1 MAELLPPTGLS
12 IESFVR
18 DNFLEWHA
26 SDNAAVVGYNVYV
39 SATPGGGQSRFLRL
53 NNTVITTP
61 NRTESVIQDESS
73 DEVETIL
80 DSDSAEQTVITRRI
94 VNKVPVFRFR
104 HQLVDINS
112 TLFYVITSVDA
123 SGAESGFSTEL
134 TGTTTRID
142 SAVANVP
149 PREFGDIVN
158 GFIDTLI
165 RRNPEMDLKP
175 GTVVRD
181 LVIDPQAFEMEKM
194 WFFLNF
200 IDKSTSMLSLRAID
214 DQNDDSIS
222 DPVSQSDFK
231 QRLRAALSLTSD
243 DDAQT
248 VIDFAMEKLATNVR
262 VFRKGATLA
271 QGEVVFYTATRPTG
285 DLEISVGTA
294 VWTDSSETGSVINF
308 STTSSV
314 VVQDS
319 DMDMHF
325 NAAKG
330 RYEFKAPIVADA
342 FGRAG
347 NVSVGA
353 IVNSNV
359 GQFSVTNHLPTFGG
373 DVAESNSLFSER
385 AVLKMSSLDVGTTKG
400 YRRVVIE
407 QPGVRDAFVADAGH
421 PLMQRDFIRHVSPD
435 GTVKS
440 EHIFGKVDV
449 WVRGGESVIF
459 EDRIGFLYKKVDGE
473 QFDIAERISAF
484 VIETTNP
491 DVTEDTPIFE
501 VDSITRRR
509 SGFPDADYILD
520 NLIIEDGGRRLRIDT
535 SDATNVGIGLED
547 GDTILVTYQFR
558 GSDPIVLLSQ
568 PATSII
574 SVEGLN
580 SGTLDEG
587 THYEFLRKSDFLL
600 EGRGVLDRAGIQLK
614 FDSQSGKPIGTI
626 EDFFERTGNRDGIIL
641 TGDFRELSKRGILSG
656 SVAVQTIPTDSSD
669 PVTLELNRNYIL
681 ETDDSSG
688 ITTIKLV
695 GSDSR
700 FPPGQRY
707 DVSYKHGEE
716 IVIRYRSNNMIGRIQ
731 NLIDQTRHEAAD
743 VLVKAARPV
752 DIDVIFSFK
761 VSSGIDALD
770 TKQSVSD
777 AVRTFVA
784 SRRMGETVFESD
796 LIFRVQQVDGVKHV
810 VLPMSRLARI
820 DGSYETNE
828 EILSDW
834 SEVIVDAQTG
844 TGFWQTPQNA
854 LMNNTL
860 GTSAEP
866 NEFWGLRESG
876 TALKLV
882 DGLTA
887 LVADKGTFF
896 IDATGTVF
904 VNPKSVDEVG
914 NPLNDPDPNNN
925 EYAATYR
932 ISGESGS
939 QDILIQENEY
949 PRLADLIIEVL
960 ED

>member
-18 DNFLEWHA
+18 DNFVEWHA
-26 SDNAAVVGYNVYV
+26 SDNMAVVGYNVYV

-61 NRTESVIQDESS
+61 NRTESIVQEETS

-80 DSDSAEQTVITRRI
+80 DPGSAEQTIITRRI

-104 HQLVDINS
+104 HRNVDINS
-112 TLFYVITSVDA
+112 MLFYVITSVDA
-123 SGAESGFSTEL
+123 NGAESGFSTEL
-134 TGTTTRID
+134 TGITTRID
-142 SAVANVP
+142 SSVVDVP
-149 PREFGDIVN
+149 PREFNEITN
-158 GFIDTLI
+158 SFIDTLI
-165 RRNPEMDLKP
+165 RRNPELDLKP

-181 LVIDPQAFEMEKM
+181 LMIDPQAFEMEKM

-200 IDKSTSMLSLRAID
+200 LDKSTSMLSLRNLD
-214 DQNDDSIS
+214 DRDDDSIS

-243 DDAQT
+243 NDAQT

-271 QGEVVFYTATRPTG
+271 QGKVIFYTDTKPTG
-285 DLEISVGTA
+285 DLEISAGTA

-308 STTSSV
+308 STTSSI

-319 DMDMHF
+319 DIDLHF
-325 NAAKG
+325 NAARD
-330 RYEFKAPIVADA
+330 RYEFTAPIVADA
-342 FGRAG
+342 VGRSG
-347 NVSVGA
+347 NVSVGS
-353 IVNSNV
+353 IVNSNA
-359 GQFSVTNHLPTFGG
+359 GQFSVTNPLPTFGG

-385 AVLKMSSLDVGTTKG
+385 AVLKMSSLDIGTTKG
-400 YRRVVIE
+400 YRRIMIE
-407 QPGVRDAFVADAGH
+407 QPGVQDAFVADAGH
-421 PLMQRDFIRHVSPD
+421 LLMQRDFIRHVSPT

-440 EHIFGKVDV
+440 EHIFGKVDI
-449 WVRGGESVIF
+449 WTRGGESVIF
-459 EDRIGFLYKKVDGE
+459 EDRIGFLYKKVEVE
-473 QFDIAERISAF
+473 QFSTVERVSAF

-491 DVTEDTPIFE
+491 EVTEDAPIFE
-501 VDSITRRR
+501 VDSIIRQRAG
-509 SGFPDADYILD
+509 SPDADYILD

-547 GDTILVTYQFR
+547 GDIILVTYQFR
-558 GSDPIVLLSQ
+558 GSDPIVLLNQ

-580 SGTLDEG
+580 SGVLDEG

-600 EGRGVLDRAGIQLK
+600 EGRSVLDRAGIQLK

-626 EDFFERTGNRDGIIL
+626 DDFSERTGNRDGIIL
-641 TGDFRELSKRGILSG
+641 TSDFTELSKRGILSG
-656 SVAVQTIPTDSSD
+656 SVTVQTIPTDSSD
-669 PVTLELNRNYIL
+669 PITLELNRNYVL
-681 ETDDSSG
+681 ETNSSNAV
-688 ITTIKLV
+688 TTIKLV
-695 GSDSR
+695 GSDNR
-700 FPPGQRY
+700 FPSGQRY

-716 IVIRYRSNNMIGRIQ
+716 IVIRYRSNNMIGRLQ

-761 VSSGIDALD
+761 VRKGIDALD
-770 TKQSVSD
+770 TKQ
-777 AVRTFVA
+777 AVTDVVRSFLA
-784 SRRMGETVFESD
+784 SRRLGETLFESD

-810 VLPMSRLARI
+810 ILPLSKLASV

-828 EILSDW
+828 EILSAW
-834 SEVIVDAQTG
+834 SEVVVDTLTG
-844 TGFWQTPQNA
+844 VSFWQTPQNA
-854 LMNNTL
+854 LGNNTL

-866 NEFWGLRESG
+866 NEFWGLRENG

-887 LVADKGTFF
+887 LVAEKGTFF

-904 VNPKSVDEVG
+904 VNPKSVDEIG
-914 NPLNDPDPNNN
+914 NPFNSSDPNDNK
-925 EYAATYR
+925 YAATYR

-939 QDILIQENEY
+939 QNILIQENEY
-949 PRLADLIIEVL
+949 ARLADLIIEVV
-960 ED
+960 EE

>member
-12 IESFVR
+12 IESLVR

-61 NRTESVIQDESS
+61 NRTDSIVQEESS
-73 DEVETIL
+73 DEVETVL

-94 VNKVPVFRFR
+94 VNKVPIFRFR
-104 HQLVDINS
+104 HRNVDINS
-112 TLFYVITSVDA
+112 TLFYVITSVDGN
-123 SGAESGFSTEL
+123 GAESGFSTEL

-142 SAVANVP
+142 SSVVDVP
-149 PREFGDIVN
+149 PREFNAIAN
-158 GFIDTLI
+158 SLIDTLI
-165 RRNPEMDLKP
+165 RRSPELDLKP

-200 IDKSTSMLSLRAID
+200 LDKSTSMLSLRALD
-214 DQNDDSIS
+214 DQDDDSIS

-231 QRLRAALSLTSD
+231 QRLRAALGLTSD
-243 DDAQT
+243 EDAQT

-271 QGEVVFYTATRPTG
+271 QGEVTFHTETRPTG
-285 DLEISVGTA
+285 NLEISVGTA
-294 VWTDSSETGSVINF
+294 VWTDSSETDSVISF
-308 STTSSV
+308 TTTSSV
-314 VVQDS
+314 VVQES
-319 DMDMHF
+319 DLDLHF
-325 NAAKG
+325 NAANA

-342 FGRAG
+342 VGRDG
-347 NVSVGA
+347 NVSVGS
-353 IVNSNV
+353 IVNSNA
-359 GQFSVTNHLPTFGG
+359 GQFSVTNQLPTFGG
-373 DVAESNSLFSER
+373 DISESNSLFSER

-400 YRRVVIE
+400 YRRIVIE
-407 QPGVRDAFVADAGH
+407 QPGVQDAFVADAGH

-440 EHIFGKVDV
+440 EHIFGKVDI
-449 WVRGGESVIF
+449 WTRGGERVIF
-459 EDRIGFLYKKVDGE
+459 EDRIGFLYKKVEGE
-473 QFDIAERISAF
+473 QFDIVERISAF

-491 DVTEDTPIFE
+491 EVTEGAPIFE

-509 SGFPDADYILD
+509 AGSPDADYILD
-520 NLIIEDGGRRLRIDT
+520 NLIIEDGGRKLRIDT
-535 SDATNVGIGLED
+535 SDATNVGIGLEE

-558 GSDPIVLLSQ
+558 GSDPIVLLDQ

-600 EGRGVLDRAGIQLK
+600 EGRSVLDKAGIQLR
-614 FDSQSGKPIGTI
+614 FDSQSGKPLGTI
-626 EDFFERTGNRDGIIL
+626 DDFSERTGNRDGIIL
-641 TGDFRELSKRGILSG
+641 TGDFRELSKRGILG
-656 SVAVQTIPTDSSD
+656 GTVVVQTIPVDSSD
-669 PVTLELNRNYIL
+669 PIALELNKNYVL
-681 ETDDSSG
+681 ETDDPSAV
-688 ITTIKLV
+688 TTIRLI
-695 GSDSR
+695 GSDTR
-700 FPPGQRY
+700 FPSGQRY

-716 IVIRYRSNNMIGRIQ
+716 IVIRYRSNNMIGRLQ
-731 NLIDQTRHEAAD
+731 NMIDQTRHEAAD
-743 VLVKAARPV
+743 VLVKSARPV
-752 DIDVIFSFK
+752 DVDAIFSFK
-761 VSSGIDALD
+761 VTSGTDSLD
-770 TKQSVSD
+770 TKQRVSD
-777 AVRTFVA
+777 VVRAFMA

-796 LIFRVQQVDGVKHV
+796 LIFRVQKVDGVKHV
-810 VLPMSRLARI
+810 ILPLSKLARV

-834 SEVIVDAQTG
+834 SEVVVDASTG
-844 TGFWQTPQNA
+844 VSFWQTPQNA
-854 LMNNTL
+854 LRNNTL

-882 DGLTA
+882 ADLTA
-887 LVADKGTFF
+887 LVAERGTFF

-939 QDILIQENEY
+939 QDILIQENEFA
-949 PRLADLIIEVL
+949 RLADLIIEVV
-960 ED
+960 EG